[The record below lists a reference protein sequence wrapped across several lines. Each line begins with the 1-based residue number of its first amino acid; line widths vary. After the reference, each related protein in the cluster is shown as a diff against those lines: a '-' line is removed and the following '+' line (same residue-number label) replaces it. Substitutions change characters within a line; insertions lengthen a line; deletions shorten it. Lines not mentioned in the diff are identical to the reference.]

1 MENKIISSF
10 LGLAVGDALGV
21 PVEFKPRQVLKEN
34 PVTGMRAYGTHQ
46 QPAGTWSDDSSMAFC
61 TAESL
66 CQGYQIEAI
75 ANSFVRWYSQ
85 AYWAAHH
92 EVFDIGIA
100 TSQALKKIKQGIS
113 PSQSGGAE
121 ESDNG
126 NGSLM
131 RILPLVFEL
140 QNDPIDLRFTKIQE
154 VSSITHAHLRSV
166 LACFLYC
173 EYALALLQGQDK
185 MQAYATMQN
194 SVNSFLD
201 GQPNDFQIERALFAR
216 LLTQSID
223 LLNEDDIQSSGYV
236 LHTLEAA
243 LWCFLTTDSYA
254 DAVLKAVNLGEDT
267 DTTACVA
274 GGLAGLYYGSDKI
287 PAPWLYVLA
296 RKDDIV
302 ALAQRLA
309 ARLDSTNAEQL

>member
-61 TAESL
+61 TAEAL
-66 CQGYQIEAI
+66 CQGFQIKVI
-75 ANSFVRWYSQ
+75 ARNFVAWYEK

-100 TSQALKKIKQGIS
+100 TSKALEKIKQGIS
-113 PSQSGGAE
+113 PSQSGGATE
-121 ESDNG
+121 YDNG

-140 QNDPIDLRFTKIQE
+140 QNDPIDLRFTKIQA

-166 LACFLYC
+166 LACFMYC

-185 MQAYATMQN
+185 MQAYATMQS

-201 GQPNDFQIERALFAR
+201 GQPDDFQTERTFFAR

-243 LWCFLTTDSYA
+243 LWCLLTTDSYA

-274 GGLAGLYYGSDKI
+274 GGLAGLYYGADKI
-287 PAPWLYVLA
+287 PAPWLAVLA

-309 ARLDSTNAEQL
+309 AWQANRV